1 MTASKRIL
9 IVDDDLDLTAALRL
23 ILESENY
30 LVETASGGKEG
41 FRKCIEWK
49 PNLVILDVMM
59 EHTDEGFRLASV
71 LRDQAATAKLPI
83 LMVTAVTQKAGV
95 VPDYPSAGSGWVPVD
110 GFLEKPVPK
119 EVLIKKVSELLG
131 A

>member
-1 MTASKRIL
+1 MTPKKRIL
-9 IVDDDLDLTAALRL
+9 IVDDDLDLLAAIQI
-23 ILESENY
+23 ILESQGY
-30 LVETASGGKEG
+30 TVETATGGKDG
-41 FRKCIEWK
+41 FKKCMQWK

-71 LRDQAATAKLPI
+71 LRDQESTRNLPI

-95 VPDYPSAGSGWVPVD
+95 VPDYPTAAGTWIPVD
-110 GFLEKPVPK
+110 GFLEKPVPR
-119 EVLIKKVSELLG
+119 EVLLKRVKELLG

>member
-1 MTASKRIL
+1 MSSKKRIL
-9 IVDDDLDLTAALRL
+9 VIDDDLDLLAAIQI
-23 ILESENY
+23 ILESQGY
-30 LVETASGGKEG
+30 IVETATGGKDG
-41 FRKCIEWK
+41 FKKCIQWK

-71 LRDQAATAKLPI
+71 LRDQDSTKDLPI

-95 VPDYPSAGSGWVPVD
+95 VPEYPTSAGSWIPVD
-110 GFLEKPVPK
+110 GFLEKPVPRD
-119 EVLIKKVSELLG
+119 VLLKKVKELLG

>member
-1 MTASKRIL
+1 MAPKKRIL
-9 IVDDDLDLTAALRL
+9 VIDDDLDLLAAFRV
-23 ILESENY
+23 ILESQGY
-30 LVETASGGKEG
+30 LIETATGGKDG
-41 FRKCIEWK
+41 YMKCMEWK

-71 LRDQAATAKLPI
+71 LRDQEATERLPI

-95 VPDYPSAGSGWVPVD
+95 VPEYPTTAGSWIPVD
-110 GFLEKPVPK
+110 GFLEKPVPRD
-119 EVLIKKVSELLG
+119 VLLKKVKELLG